1 MAEGLVGITCRP
13 LNAHPLDCGQHDH
26 LKIEVVWFFW
36 TAPIV
41 NL

>member
-26 LKIEVVWFFW
+26 LKMPDFDDGYW
-36 TAPIV
+36 
-41 NL
+41 